1 MEWKEDALILG
12 NRKHGETS
20 VILEVMTAEHG
31 RHLGLVRGGRSRT
44 MQPTL
49 QAGNKVTV
57 TWRARLDDHLGVFTV
72 DPLKLRAAELM
83 ESAMGLQ
90 GVQTCLL
97 YTSPSPRDRG

>member
-12 NRKHGETS
+12 SRKHGETS
-20 VILEVMTAEHG
+20 VILEVMTADHG

-49 QAGNKVTV
+49 QAGNRVTV
-57 TWRARLDDHLGVFTV
+57 TWRARLEDHLGVFTV

-83 ESAMGLQ
+83 LSLIHI
-90 GVQTCLL
+90 
-97 YTSPSPRDRG
+97 